1 MTHSAISLG
10 VGLGGGKA
18 ATSSG
23 RLPSGGGGFNIDVRD
38 THSNILARTG
48 DPVGAIAFGTDTYD
62 LYVYDGALWV
72 WYENDST
79 TAITNTLAGS
89 FDGSDDSLSFGTSTL
104 FNTGSAFSFSA
115 WIKISS
121 YSNTYQSIAQFKTN
135 HSNGFQLLASNGA
148 TYTGLNIGSNDETN
162 MMKVKTAG
170 DISGTFL
177 SWTHIAMT
185 YNGSGGSTSSNYKVY
200 VNGSE
205 VSLTSTDG
213 YASLTNVNSI
223 GGGNGGSA
231 FYFDGLMDEVATF
244 DSLLSSSDV
253 TAIYNSGTP
262 ADLTSLSPVTWYRL
276 GDGTGDTDSGG
287 GAPASGDTI
296 GTVVDQGSGGNNAT
310 GVNGPTYSNSVP
322 VAPFST
328 LSGSFDGSDDYL
340 DCGTVSTLSSAS
352 TFSVS
357 AWYKKAS
364 AGGGGLIIGSG
375 TLTTPAERFYI
386 EHFSNNTIYV
396 GYDTTFASFS
406 ATADTD
412 WHHVAYVRS
421 SGTHKLY
428 YDGADTSLGGTPA
441 STTSSPLGNNFFI
454 GALTGYA
461 AKFQGIID
469 EVSVFSSALSA
480 SDVTSIYNSG
490 VPANLSSL
498 SPVTWYRLGDGTG
511 DTDSAGGTPANGD
524 TIGTVVDQ
532 GSGGNDATG
541 TNGPLYSS
549 TVPS

>member
-1 MTHSAISLG
+1 MTATSTLLTCTSSTRPASPSAGDTLFETDTNKIITWSGSAWYVYEPDTSTAYSNSFSLVFDGVNDYAQSTYSPAASSGFTCSTWIKSSNTTSSMAFFSNDDSGGSHGGFKCLTTSTYKSFYISI
-10 VGLGGGKA
+10 K
-18 ATSSG
+18 TSSG
-23 RLPSGGGGFNIDVRD
+23 TISSNNNIGGSNSTLDLRDGLWHNLTVSVNGNALKIYKDGGDAAINA
-38 THSNILARTG
+38 SNTSNNQ
-48 DPVGAIAFGTDTYD
+48 GTPY
-62 LYVYDGALWV
+62 L
-72 WYENDST
+72 ST
-79 TAITNTLAGS
+79 TFSTADGFTANASYTGNTGNAYYFGRNGNYNGYF
-89 FDGSDDSLSFGTSTL
+89 FDGFQDETAMWESAL
-104 FNTGSAFSFSA
+104 TGSQVSA
-115 WIKISS
+115 V
-121 YSNTYQSIAQFKTN
+121 Y
-135 HSNGFQLLASNGA
+135 
-148 TYTGLNIGSNDETN
+148 NDG
-162 MMKVKTAG
+162 KPG
-170 DISGTFL
+170 
-177 SWTHIAMT
+177 
-185 YNGSGGSTSSNYKVY
+185 
-200 VNGSE
+200 
-205 VSLTSTDG
+205 
-213 YASLTNVNSI
+213 
-223 GGGNGGSA
+223 
-231 FYFDGLMDEVATF
+231 
-244 DSLLSSSDV
+244 
-253 TAIYNSGTP
+253 
-262 ADLTSLSPVTWYRL
+262 DLTSLSPTAWWKF
-276 GDGTGDTDSGG
+276 GDGTELTNFATSGIG
-287 GAPASGDTI
+287 SS
-296 GTVVDQGSGGNNAT
+296 GTVIYDMSGNSSGNIT
-310 GVNGPTYSNSVP
+310 LFNGPKFSTSVP

-328 LSGSFDGSDDYL
+328 MSGSFDGSDDYL

-428 YDGADTSLGGTPA
+428 YDGADTSLSGTPA

-498 SPVTWYRLGDGTG
+498 SPVHWWRIGDGTG
-511 DTDSAGGTPANGD
+511 DTDSGGGTPASGD

-532 GSGGNDATG
+532 GSGSNNATG
-541 TNGPLYSS
+541 TNGPTYSS